1 MLDTL
6 KPYSKAIV
14 AFFVAVVA
22 GAIAQGLIVGQS
34 ALWFNVIIGA
44 LATAGVY
51 QPATPRPPPRTV
63 PPRIPDSCHRV
74 LSA

>member
-1 MLDTL
+1 MLHTL

-14 AFFVAVVA
+14 AFLVAVVA

-51 QPATPRPPPRTV
+51 AARNTTPTTPAGPPADP
-63 PPRIPDSCHRV
+63 
-74 LSA
+74 